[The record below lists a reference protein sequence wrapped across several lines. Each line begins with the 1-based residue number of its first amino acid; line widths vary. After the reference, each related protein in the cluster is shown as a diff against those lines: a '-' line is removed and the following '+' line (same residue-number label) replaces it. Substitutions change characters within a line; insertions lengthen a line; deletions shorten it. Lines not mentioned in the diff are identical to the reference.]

1 MIFEIFNL
9 FFGLITIIL
18 SLRYELGMLNYTLG
32 LNYSA
37 LMLYGIEIIR
47 VNINVLIG
55 YQSLDLTNY
64 MILVLLLLAI
74 YNNLT
79 IFTFEKVYLIF
90 IFRFTI
96 VVLIITSIIL
106 DIMDNLNSMIII
118 LAAVNA
124 MTMLVT
130 RLVHFDEFKYG
141 TIHQRYAYGAA
152 LLYMCVFIE
161 LIVKFL
167 GYKKEIHLYYL
178 LLSIAFVYD
187 FQLNLYYKA
196 IRWGYSTFI
205 RSGTI
210 SRLLFIVDY
219 YEIPDTK
226 I

>member
-1 MIFEIFNL
+1 MLFEIFNL
-9 FFGLITIIL
+9 FFGLSTILL

-37 LMLYGIEIIR
+37 LILYGIEIIR
-47 VNINVLIG
+47 VNIGVLIE
-55 YQSLDLTNY
+55 YQSINLINY
-64 MILVLLLLAI
+64 MVLVLLLLAI

-79 IFTFEKVYLIF
+79 IFAFERVYLIF
-90 IFRFTI
+90 IFRF
-96 VVLIITSIIL
+96 VCVGLIIASIIL
-106 DIMDNLNSMIII
+106 DKMDNLNLMIIVLSATNLI
-118 LAAVNA
+118 I
-124 MTMLVT
+124 MLVT
-130 RLVHFDEFKYG
+130 RMVHFDEFKYG
-141 TIHQRYAYGAA
+141 TIHQRYAYWTA
-152 LLYMCVFIE
+152 LLYGCVCVE
-161 LIVKFL
+161 LIVEFL
-167 GYKKEIHLYYL
+167 CYKKEIHLYYM

-219 YEIPDTK
+219 YEIPSTK

>member
-1 MIFEIFNL
+1 
-9 FFGLITIIL
+9 
-18 SLRYELGMLNYTLG
+18 MLNYTLG

-79 IFTFEKVYLIF
+79 IFTFESVYLIF
-90 IFRFTI
+90 IFRFALI
-96 VVLIITSIIL
+96 GLIITSVIL
-106 DIMDNLNSMIII
+106 DIMNDLNLMLIV
-118 LAAVNA
+118 LAAVNV
-124 MTMLVT
+124 MIMLVM

-141 TIHQRYAYGAA
+141 TIHQRYAYGAG
-152 LLYMCVFIE
+152 LLYVCVCIE

-167 GYKKEIHLYYL
+167 DYKKEIYLYYMM
-178 LLSIAFVYD
+178 LSIAFVYD
-187 FQLNLYYKA
+187 FQLNLYYKT

-205 RSGTI
+205 RSNTV

>member
-1 MIFEIFNL
+1 MIFEIFNI
-9 FFGLITIIL
+9 FFGLITILL

-79 IFTFEKVYLIF
+79 IFTFESVYLIF
-90 IFRFTI
+90 IFRFAF
-96 VVLIITSIIL
+96 VSLIITSVIL
-106 DIMDNLNSMIII
+106 DIMNDLNLMI
-118 LAAVNA
+118 
-124 MTMLVT
+124 MLVM

-141 TIHQRYAYGAA
+141 TIHQRYAYGAG
-152 LLYMCVFIE
+152 LLYVCVCTE

-167 GYKKEIHLYYL
+167 DYKKEIYLYYMM
-178 LLSIAFVYD
+178 LSIAFVYD

-196 IRWGYSTFI
+196 IRCGYSTFI
-205 RSGTI
+205 RSNTV